1 MLSKAGSHRMG
12 DTSSVTSSTP
22 TFIDRQVADLKRAQ
36 QATTASFA
44 SALHHVE
51 TAIGLRA
58 KTGFTSSG
66 ATYEANTLAG
76 RTRAT
81 FNSALDATRSALHI
95 KP

>member
-1 MLSKAGSHRMG
+1 MS
-12 DTSSVTSSTP
+12 DTSGAISSSSALA
-22 TFIDRQVADLKRAQ
+22 FVGRQPQDLKRPGN
-36 QATTASFA
+36 ATPGSFA

-58 KTGFTSSG
+58 RTGFTTSG
-66 ATYEANTLAG
+66 PTYEANTLAG
-76 RTRAT
+76 RTRAA

>member
-1 MLSKAGSHRMG
+1 MS
-12 DTSSVTSSTP
+12 DTPSVTSSTS
-22 TFIDRQVADLKRAQ
+22 TFIDRQVADLKRVQ
-36 QATTASFA
+36 QATAASFA

-76 RTRAT
+76 RTRST
-81 FNSALDATRSALHI
+81 FNSALDATKSALHI

>member
-1 MLSKAGSHRMG
+1 MG
-12 DTSSVTSSTP
+12 DTSSVTPSTS
-22 TFIDRQVADLKRAQ
+22 FIDRQVADLKRAQ

-58 KTGFTSSG
+58 RTGFTTSG

-81 FNSALDATRSALHI
+81 FNNALDATKAALHI

>member
-1 MLSKAGSHRMG
+1 MS
-12 DTSSVTSSTP
+12 DTFSVTPSTS
-22 TFIDRQVADLKRAQ
+22 TFIDRKVADLKRAQ

-51 TAIGLRA
+51 TAAR
-58 KTGFTSSG
+58 TGFTTSG

-81 FNSALDATRSALHI
+81 FNNALDATKSALHI

>member
-1 MLSKAGSHRMG
+1 MS
-12 DTSSVTSSTP
+12 DTSSVSSSASA
-22 TFIDRQVADLKRAQ
+22 FIGRQVADLQRARE
-36 QATTASFA
+36 ATAASFA

-58 KTGFTSSG
+58 KTGFTTSG

-76 RTRAT
+76 RTKAA
-81 FNSALDATRSALHI
+81 FNGAIDATRSALHI

>member
-1 MLSKAGSHRMG
+1 MS
-12 DTSSVTSSTP
+12 DTFSVTPSTS
-22 TFIDRQVADLKRAQ
+22 TFIDRKVADLKRAR

-58 KTGFTSSG
+58 KTGFTTSG

-76 RTRAT
+76 QTRAT
-81 FNSALDATRSALHI
+81 FNSALEATKSALHI